1 MATVF
6 GRVQILLLLL
16 ILLALL
22 AVLGMLA
29 TRSDAGS
36 LDPPFAP
43 SSTMRTLEEV
53 YDAWHRRLPA
63 NDGSLGGDFLP
74 PAGCESSRFKCVLWH
89 GSISFRQYPAVLDL
103 ETGLVWERVPGTT
116 YYNWLNATSACRS
129 KQLGQ
134 RMGWRLPSVEEFN
147 SLRDTLSTNSN
158 GIPVGAPFL
167 NFDGVYWTGTVYGGA
182 LDSYAPSYAYTSQLI
197 SWPKSTTESFR
208 AWCVRGGSGAEE
220 VMTP

>member
-103 ETGLVWERVPGTT
+103 ETGLVWERAPGTAT
-116 YYNWLNATSACRS
+116 YYWLQAANVCSA
-129 KQLGQ
+129 KELGQ
-134 RMGWRLPSVEEFN
+134 RMGWRLPTREEFD
-147 SLRDTLSTNSN
+147 SLKDTTSTNTN
-158 GIPVGAPFL
+158 RIPVGAPFL
-167 NFDGVYWTGTVYGGA
+167 NYDATYWTATTYGGA
-182 LDSYAPSYAYTSQLI
+182 GEGYAPNYAYVTGGY
-197 SWPKSTTESFR
+197 PAAKSTVGSFR
-208 AWCVRGGSGAEE
+208 AWCVRGGAGAEE